1 MSEKSLFF
9 SIIIPT
15 YNRPEQLK
23 ACLGALTGLDYP
35 SDRFEVIVV
44 DDGSSV
50 SLENLVAMFHD
61 RLDIKLITQGN
72 TGPAS
77 ARNLGT
83 INAKG
88 EFLAFIDDDC
98 MASPNWLKELADT
111 LTENPARLVGGH
123 TVNALPRNTFSAASQ
138 TLVNYLYTY
147 YNRTL
152 DQSRFFTS
160 NNMALSAEL
169 FKEIVGF
176 DVTTLRATAEDRE
189 LCDRWLY
196 LGYKMYYIP
205 NAVVYHSHFLTFGSF
220 LHQHFNYGRGAFY
233 YHQARAR
240 RHSKGI
246 RIEPL
251 SFYLNLIH
259 YPFSKFEKREAFF
272 VAVLLVISQ
281 IANAAGFLYE
291 SFYRRIKDNYKLAL
305 KGLSHRE

>member
-1 MSEKSLFF
+1 MSEKSLSF

-23 ACLGALTGLDYP
+23 ACLEAISGLNYP
-35 SDRFEVIVV
+35 HDRFEVIVV
-44 DDGSSV
+44 DDGSSA
-50 SLENLVAMFHD
+50 SLEPLVAPFRN
-61 RLDIKLITQGN
+61 RLDIKLFTQKN
-72 TGPAS
+72 AGPAS
-77 ARNLGT
+77 ARNLGA

-88 EFLAFIDDDC
+88 EYLAFIDDDC
-98 MASPNWLKELADT
+98 IASPNWLKVLADT
-111 LTENPARLVGGH
+111 LTENPACLVGGH
-123 TVNALPRNTFSAASQ
+123 TINALTGNTFSTSSQ

-147 YNRTL
+147 YNARV

-160 NNMALSAEL
+160 NNMALSATL
-169 FKEIVGF
+169 FEKIGGF

-189 LCDRWLY
+189 LCDRWLHQ
-196 LGYKMYYIP
+196 GYEMNYKP
-205 NAVVYHSHFLTFGSF
+205 NSVVYHSHFLDFRSF
-220 LHQHFNYGRGAFY
+220 LKQHFNYGRGAFY

-251 SFYLNLIH
+251 SFYLNLIR

-291 SFYRRIKDNYKLAL
+291 SFYMRN
-305 KGLSHRE
+305 KGQL

>member
-23 ACLGALTGLDYP
+23 ACLRSIAGLDYP
-35 SDRFEVIVV
+35 RNRFEVIVV
-44 DDGSSV
+44 DDGGSV
-50 SLENLVAMFHD
+50 SLKDLVEMFD
-61 RLDIKLITQGN
+61 GQLDIKLVTQKN

-77 ARNLGT
+77 ARNLGA

-88 EFLAFIDDDC
+88 EFLSFIDDDC
-98 MASPNWLKELADT
+98 MASSNWLKELADA
-111 LTENPARLVGGH
+111 LIENPTCLIGGY
-123 TVNALPRNTFSAASQ
+123 TVNALPENLFSTSSQ
-138 TLVNYLYTY
+138 TLVHYLYTY
-147 YNRTL
+147 YNDRF

-160 NNMALSAEL
+160 NNMALSAVL
-169 FKEIVGF
+169 FRDLGGF

-196 LGYKMYYIP
+196 HGYKMYYIP

-251 SFYLNLIH
+251 FFYLNLIH